1 MWKQIQQSEQND
13 KIAFNTYRLN
23 IKIDQTYPLLYC
35 RGCIKITNNDGTIN
49 VETKNNRVNKMT
61 KLNSIHVELTL
72 KKIKHTH
79 YYFVKDTFRG

>member
-1 MWKQIQQSEQND
+1 MINNDSTIIVKTKTIEWTND

-49 VETKNNRVNKMT
+49 VETKTNRVNKMT
-61 KLNSIHVELTL
+61 KLHSIHIEFIL
-72 KKIKHTH
+72 
-79 YYFVKDTFRG
+79 